1 VASRNLG
8 ILQKQV
14 WRKIDLIED
23 RFERRLASNYRTA
36 LDEIRIALSK
46 VYEKYAKAGKLT
58 HAEMSKYNRLTS
70 LERQLAE
77 ILGPELGRNGRLLDK
92 LATVQYE
99 ESFYRHAWALDQ
111 HTGVA
116 LKWGL
121 LNPKQVEAAVKAGGW
136 RELHDIAVKTWRG
149 DTLAKLDRTIT
160 QGLIQG
166 QSYPKMA
173 RAMKHNVLESS
184 MSNALR
190 IARTEGQRAA
200 VQGQIANADKADAL
214 GVKVRRIWD
223 ATLDRRTRP
232 EHGALDGQAADEDG
246 MFDTSV
252 GLIPGPLQ
260 SGVASFDIS
269 CRCRIREEVEGYEP
283 KVRRIRDEGV
293 QPYETYD
300 TWAMRHGIRSYEK
313 YLINRGGTKK

>member
-1 VASRNLG
+1 MASRDLG

-14 WRKIDLIED
+14 WRKIDLIENK
-23 RFERRLASNYRTA
+23 FERLLASNYRTA

-70 LERQLAE
+70 LEKQLAE

-121 LNPKQVEAAVKAGGW
+121 LNPKQVEAAVKGAGW
-136 RELHDIAVKTWRG
+136 RELHDIAVKTWKR
-149 DTLAKLDRTIT
+149 DSLAKLDRTIT

-173 RAMKHNVLESS
+173 RAIKHDVLQSS
-184 MSNALR
+184 MANATR

-200 VQGQIANADKADAL
+200 VQGQIANADKAGDL

-232 EHGALDGQAADEDG
+232 EHGALDGQAADEEG
-246 MFDTSV
+246 MFHTSV
-252 GLIPGPLQ
+252 GPVAGPLQ
-260 SGVASFDIS
+260 SGNASFDVN
-269 CRCRIREEVEGYEP
+269 CRCRLREEVEGYEP
-283 KVRRIRDEGV
+283 GVRRIRDEGV

-300 TWAMRHGIRSYEK
+300 TWATRHGVKSYEK
-313 YLINRGGTKK
+313 YLMNRGSKRK